1 MLNQLVRWYYKPS
14 AEKKKTW
21 QYRVY
26 NFVSATLPLIG
37 IIVTAHVAYKI
48 KQHDH
53 FNDPSSKI
61 VHDYYAKNLKI
72 VGTVPSG
79 MSILRTPHFRHPMGQ
94 FFIDTIPI
102 TLICFMESYSIAR
115 RIAAAN
121 GQSNLL
127 SASQEMI
134 ANGAANLMG
143 SVSSSFPV
151 SGSFSRSALVI
162 VCLYIP
168 ANCTL

>member
-1 MLNQLVRWYYKPS
+1 MNQLLRWYYKPS
-14 AEKKKTW
+14 AETKKTW
-21 QYRVY
+21 QYRVF
-26 NFVSATLPLIG
+26 NFISSTLPLLG
-37 IIVTAHVAYKI
+37 IVVAAHVAYKI
-48 KQHDH
+48 KEKDH
-53 FNDPSSKI
+53 FNSTSF
-61 VHDYYAKNLKI
+61 VHDYYAKGLKT
-72 VGTVPSG
+72 VGEVPAG
-79 MSILRTPHFRHPMGQ
+79 ISILRTPHFRHPMGQ

-143 SVSSSFPV
+143 CISSSFPV
-151 SGSFSRSALVI
+151 SGSFSRSALVSTALVCMY
-162 VCLYIP
+162 VCLVK
-168 ANCTL
+168 